1 MWPKYLAGILV
12 IVSMFGCAAWTHAA
26 SLTMDRNTDDTVKYI
41 ALECTTSDVCVPTTR
56 VPALDILQ
64 PTTGAPI
71 IVVPLTERGRI
82 GYKAQDLAGNQSGL
96 SNVIPFRGAPLNAPS
111 GVLELP

>member
-1 MWPKYLAGILV
+1 MKTLYALFILLA
-12 IVSMFGCAAWTHAA
+12 VSIPAQAA

-71 IVVPLTERGRI
+71 IVVPLTEKGRI